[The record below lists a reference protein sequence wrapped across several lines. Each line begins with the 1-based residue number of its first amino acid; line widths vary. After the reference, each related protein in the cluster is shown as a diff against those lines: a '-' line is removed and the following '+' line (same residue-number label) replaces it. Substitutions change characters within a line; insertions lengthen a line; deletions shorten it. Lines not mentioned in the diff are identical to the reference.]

1 MLANITINLK
11 KNITNIR
18 QSKHSMKQG
27 FHVKYALVELKSN
40 INTVRIV
47 KQMEFNETYFRAN
60 RF

>member
-1 MLANITINLK
+1 
-11 KNITNIR
+11 
-18 QSKHSMKQG
+18 MKQG

-40 INTVRIV
+40 INTVKIV